1 MKKDSKDLQFF
12 LEKYFPKTENT
23 VEVDSGIMCIS
34 RACKSTLSV
43 EGVASKA
50 HFKKNR
56 FHGIFLAEDITAA
69 GFRIDA

>member
-34 RACKSTLSV
+34 RACKSTLLV

-50 HFKKNR
+50 H
-56 FHGIFLAEDITAA
+56 
-69 GFRIDA
+69 